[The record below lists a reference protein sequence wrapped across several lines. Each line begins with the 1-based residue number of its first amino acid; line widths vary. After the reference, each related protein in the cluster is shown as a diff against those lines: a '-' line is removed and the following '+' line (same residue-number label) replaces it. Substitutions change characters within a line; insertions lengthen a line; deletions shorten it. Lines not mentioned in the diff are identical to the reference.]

1 MVFTTFTRQKNLIHF
16 YMYVHLLDNNIFLIY
31 TERIIDS
38 CVITG
43 EIEAIWIKFIMN
55 DNTMNTYSSSTN
67 LS

>member
-1 MVFTTFTRQKNLIHF
+1 
-16 YMYVHLLDNNIFLIY
+16 MYVHLLDNNIFLIY

-55 DNTMNTYSSSTN
+55 DNTMNTYSSGTN

>member
-55 DNTMNTYSSSTN
+55 DNTMNTYSSGTN